1 MPLFE
6 APVTILETQNNMEVK
21 GSMDR
26 TVELNNMV
34 IRQRQIPGHLRGAGK
49 TPYKITGEG
58 IKLKTYREE
67 KETRRK

>member
-1 MPLFE
+1 
-6 APVTILETQNNMEVK
+6 MEVK
-21 GSMDR
+21 VSMDR
-26 TVELNNMV
+26 TVELNKMV
-34 IRQRQIPGHLRGAGK
+34 IRQRQIPGHLRVAGN